1 MELISKK
8 SVFANL
14 EAESSDQVIETLA
27 KSLLDQDR
35 VISSFGEAVKAREV
49 EYPTGIPSGE
59 ITVAIPHTDVK
70 YVKQAS
76 LAFAT
81 LKNPVAFKNMGDKSQ
96 ELNVQIVVM
105 LAMVEPHSQVTVLQ
119 SLMSLF
125 QEQDYLKELLAIES
139 QNDLYESIEKYFNS
153 FDI

>member
-1 MELISKK
+1 MDLIDKR

-14 EAESSDQVIETLA
+14 EVDSSDQVIDVLS
-27 KSLLDQDR
+27 KSLFDQNR
-35 VISSFGEAVKAREV
+35 VISSFGDAVKAREI
-49 EYPTGIPSGE
+49 EYPTGIPSGD

-81 LKNPVAFKNMGDKSQ
+81 LKKPVAFRNMGDKSQ
-96 ELNVQIVVM
+96 TLDVQIVVM

-125 QEQDYLKELLAIES
+125 QEQDYLKELLTLDKQE
-139 QNDLYESIEKYFNS
+139 DLYEHISKYFKS
-153 FDI
+153 FDV